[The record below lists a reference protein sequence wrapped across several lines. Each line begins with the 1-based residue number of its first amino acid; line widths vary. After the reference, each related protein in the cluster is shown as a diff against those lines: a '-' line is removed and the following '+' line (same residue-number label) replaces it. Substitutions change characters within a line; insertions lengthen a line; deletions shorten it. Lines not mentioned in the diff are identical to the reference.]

1 MTILGST
8 FSGGKSVDTKCSI
21 TGNIG
26 GLIWKHNSTKLDT
39 SNAAKYIY
47 TPGSATLTIMNADFS
62 DSGTYVCEANNVE
75 CLADSIAV
83 IPGMLPVMYDY
94 TCMRMLLPYKLPNYT
109 LITYVHFYGIA

>member
-1 MTILGST
+1 M
-8 FSGGKSVDTKCSI
+8 DTKCSI
-21 TGNIG
+21 TGSIG
-26 GLIWKHNSTKLDT
+26 GLMWYHNSTYLDT
-39 SNAAKYIY
+39 SNAAKYMY

-62 DSGTYVCEANNVE
+62 DSGTYGCVANSVE
-75 CLADSIAV
+75 CPANSIAV